1 VLCVPVFGGE
11 GLLGA
16 LYLERKE
23 AHPPFSGHHRSMVS
37 TLTSNAAMALENAHL
52 FGRVDRESRKLEA
65 VLRGTVQ
72 PVIVTDDTGHV
83 LLVNPAARDAFH
95 IDRDPERGASLYA
108 VAPAALTRL
117 IDRALSTGEVQH
129 GEIIPR
135 EDQIFSATITPI
147 RGVGVVTVL
156 QDITDI
162 KRLSELKSEFV
173 STVSHD
179 LRSPLSVV
187 QGFLAVLG
195 QAGPLNARQV
205 DFVASAQREL
215 MYLFDLTAD
224 LLDLGQIDSG
234 MDLEMVPCD
243 VREIVQEALG
253 SWKGTG
259 LPQRHHIELSL
270 PAEEV
275 TVLGNAAL
283 LRRVVENLISNAVKY
298 TPPGGEI
305 QVRLR
310 VTGGEAELQVQ
321 DNGIGI
327 PAADQ
332 PYVFDRFYRAK
343 NKITRNI
350 KGTGLGLSIVRSVTE
365 HHGGRV
371 WLESE
376 PDLGTTVGIVL
387 PLVGVSVR
395 IEE

>member
-1 VLCVPVFGGE
+1 
-11 GLLGA
+11 
-16 LYLERKE
+16 
-23 AHPPFSGHHRSMVS
+23 
-37 TLTSNAAMALENAHL
+37 
-52 FGRVDRESRKLEA
+52 
-65 VLRGTVQ
+65 
-72 PVIVTDDTGHV
+72 
-83 LLVNPAARDAFH
+83 
-95 IDRDPERGASLYA
+95 
-108 VAPAALTRL
+108 
-117 IDRALSTGEVQH
+117 
-129 GEIIPR
+129 
-135 EDQIFSATITPI
+135 
-147 RGVGVVTVL
+147 VVTVL
-156 QDITDI
+156 QDITEI

-234 MDLEMVPCD
+234 MDVEMVPCD
-243 VREIVQEALG
+243 WRAIVKEALS
-253 SWKGTG
+253 SWRSTG
-259 LPQRHHIELSL
+259 LPQRHQIELSL
-270 PAEEV
+270 PEGKV
-275 TVLGNAAL
+275 SVLGNAAL

-305 QVRLR
+305 EVRLR
-310 VTGGEAELQVQ
+310 ITEGEAELQVK

-365 HHGGRV
+365 RHGGRV

-376 PDLGTTVGIVL
+376 PDVGTTVGVVL
-387 PLVGVSVR
+387 PVIGLPPPAGAGKQYDASLS
-395 IEE
+395 